1 MPEKRAPAGVVSC
14 TNFPCKSCYIFRISS
29 ENNVLYTTIA
39 RALHFV
45 LCLYVE
51 LCRRFPFCCFSAA
64 PKEKQPLQGCRGCL
78 RLSKELKKVA
88 VGGHA
93 PTTATPT
100 GKFCGKLCARSVS
113 DECAV
118 CRKILSKGIPK
129 GEIAALGNCRAR
141 LLPPLQRVE
150 FLDTLKQPLQGCRG
164 CLFAFLR
171 GAGAPGKVDLSP

>member
-39 RALHFV
+39 GALHFV

-51 LCRRFPFCCFSAA
+51 PRRHFPFCCFSAA

-113 DECAV
+113 DECAI

-129 GEIAALGNCRAR
+129 GCGAECRLR
-141 LLPPLQRVE
+141 RIQR
-150 FLDTLKQPLQGCRG
+150 G
-164 CLFAFLR
+164 
-171 GAGAPGKVDLSP
+171 GAGAAVAERKRHLWRAARCGHRNPEK